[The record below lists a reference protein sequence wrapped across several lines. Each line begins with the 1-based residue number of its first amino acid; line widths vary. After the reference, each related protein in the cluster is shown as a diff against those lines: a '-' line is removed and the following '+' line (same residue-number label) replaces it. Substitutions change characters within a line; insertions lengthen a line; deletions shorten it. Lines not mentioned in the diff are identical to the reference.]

1 MTYLILFAGF
11 CGLFLGGELL
21 VRGGIGMARRL
32 GLPPLVIGLTII
44 GFGTSMPE
52 LLVSLQ
58 AALAGSPALAIGNV
72 IGSNIANLLLI
83 LGAVAVIAAV
93 PLKLA
98 ELRRDLAV
106 MIAAM
111 LVLWLLLA
119 SGTVTR
125 ISGIFLVAWLVGYLW
140 QCTRCADETPAED
153 GAPPPPLWKGASVAL
168 VGLLFL
174 MFGARFLV
182 AAATDIAR
190 DFGVSEAAIGL
201 TVIAVGTSLPE
212 LAAAVVAAFRG
223 HPELAIGNVI
233 GSNIFNILGILGV
246 TSIVSPIP
254 VDARFAGT
262 DSAVQLASALVI
274 LGLAASLGRIP
285 RIAGFALLLAYA
297 AYASLAVA

>member
-1 MTYLILFAGF
+1 LTYLILFAGF

-72 IGSNIANLLLI
+72 IGSNIANFLLI

-93 PLKLA
+93 PMRID
-98 ELRRDLAV
+98 ELWRDLAV

-111 LVLWLLLA
+111 LVLWLILA

-125 ISGIFLVAWLVGYLW
+125 LGGVFFVLWLGAYLW
-140 QCTRCADETPAED
+140 RSMKGSDKSPPDD
-153 GAPPPPLWKGASVAL
+153 GSPPPPLWKGASIAL
-168 VGLLFL
+168 VGLLLL
-174 MFGARFLV
+174 MVGARFLV
-182 AAATDIAR
+182 AGATEIAR

-201 TVIAVGTSLPE
+201 TVVAVGTSLPE
-212 LAAAVVAAFRG
+212 LAAAIVAAVRG

-233 GSNIFNILGILGV
+233 GSNIFNILGILGL
-246 TSIVSPIP
+246 TAIVSPIP
-254 VDARFAGT
+254 VDARFAGV
-262 DSAVQLASALVI
+262 DSIVQVVAALAI
-274 LGLAASLGRIP
+274 LGLAVALGRIP
-285 RIAGFALLLAYA
+285 RIAGVALMLAYA
-297 AYASLAVA
+297 TYTCFAVA